1 MSKSKPVIE
10 FDVAVIGAG
19 QAGPTL
25 AMTLAAQGEKV
36 ALIEGGLVGGS
47 CVNVGC
53 TPTKTLRKSARIAYL
68 ARRAGDFGI
77 QVGKIDIDFA
87 AAMARMQQRV
97 DESRAGLEKSI
108 IGQDGLTLLR
118 GWGSFVGRAGDRFE
132 LTTGDQLLRATRVV
146 LNTGTRA
153 AIPSLPGID
162 AVPHLDNISLLQLRE
177 RPRHLLIIG
186 GSYIGLEM
194 GQIFRRLGSQ
204 VTVIEA
210 GPRVTG
216 RENETVSKALTEM
229 LQAEGIHVHTGN
241 EIERVEKMADDRIAV
256 NVGGQR
262 LEGSHLLVAT
272 GRSPNTERLNLAAVG
287 VAIDERGFVPTNGRL
302 ETQVP
307 GIWAV
312 GDINQRGAFT
322 HTSYQ
327 DGQIVLANLKGGART
342 ADGRVSTYAMYT
354 DPPLGRVGMSE
365 AQARESG
372 RATLVANFQMKDVSR
387 AKEESETAGLL
398 QILVDQQSEQIVG
411 ASLLG
416 FGCDEVIQVISNF
429 MATGARYQVL
439 RDALPIH
446 PTVAEFLPFL
456 LSKLEPLT
464 SRCPDLLGTRTAV
477 LESGNR

>member
-1 MSKSKPVIE
+1 MNKSKPVID

-53 TPTKTLRKSARIAYL
+53 TPTKTLRKSARVAHL
-68 ARRAGDFGI
+68 MRRAGEFGI
-77 QVGKIDIDFA
+77 QAGTVEIDFA

-108 IGQDGLTLLR
+108 LGQDGLSLLR
-118 GWGSFVGRAGDRFE
+118 GWGRFIGRAGDRFE
-132 LTTGDQLLRATRVV
+132 LSAGDQVLRATRVV

-153 AIPSLPGID
+153 FIPPLPGID
-162 AVPHLDNISLLQLRE
+162 AVAALDNVSLLQLRE
-177 RPRHLLIIG
+177 RPRHLIVIG

-194 GQIFRRLGSQ
+194 GQIFRRLGSE
-204 VTVIEA
+204 VTLIEA
-210 GPRVTG
+210 GPRITG
-216 RENETVSKALTEM
+216 RENEAVSKALTEM
-229 LQAEGIHVHTGN
+229 LQAEGIHIHTGH
-241 EIERVEKMADDRIAV
+241 EIERVEKLAGDGIMVR
-256 NVGGQR
+256 VGGQQ

-287 VAIDERGFVPTNGRL
+287 VATDERGFVPTNGRL

-312 GDINQRGAFT
+312 GDINKRGAFT

-327 DGQIVLANLKGGART
+327 DGQIVLANFKGGARS
-342 ADGRVSTYAMYT
+342 ADGRISTYAMYT
-354 DPPLGRVGMSE
+354 DPPLGRVGLSE

-372 RATLVANFQMKDVSR
+372 RATLVANILMKDVSR
-387 AKEESETAGLL
+387 AREEGETTGLM
-398 QILVDQQSEQIVG
+398 QILVDQHSEQIIG

-416 FGCDEVIQVISNF
+416 FGCDEVIQVISSF

-439 RDALPIH
+439 RDALPVH
-446 PTVAEFLPFL
+446 PTVSEFLPFMLGRVEL
-456 LSKLEPLT
+456 LK
-464 SRCPDLLGTRTAV
+464 
-477 LESGNR
+477 

>member
-1 MSKSKPVIE
+1 MSKSKPFIE

-19 QAGPTL
+19 QAGPAL
-25 AMTLAAQGEKV
+25 AMTLAGRGEKV

-47 CVNVGC
+47 CVNHGC
-53 TPTKTLRKSARIAYL
+53 TPTKTLRKSARVAYL

-77 QVGKIDIDFA
+77 QVGKVEIDFA

-97 DESRAGLEKSI
+97 DEARAGLEASI
-108 IGQDGLTLLR
+108 TGQDGLTLLR
-118 GWGSFVGRAGDRFE
+118 GWGAFAGRAGDRFE
-132 LTTGDQLLRATRVV
+132 LSVGDQTLRAARVF

-153 AIPSLPGID
+153 FVPPLPGID
-162 AVPHLDNISLLQLRE
+162 DVPHLDNVSLLQLRE
-177 RPRHLLIIG
+177 RPRHLIIIG

-194 GQIFRRLGSQ
+194 GQIFRRLDSE
-204 VTVIEA
+204 VTVIET
-210 GPRVTG
+210 GPRITG
-216 RENETVSKALTEM
+216 HENEAVSKALTEM
-229 LQAEGIHVHTGN
+229 LQAQGIHFHTGN
-241 EIERVEKMADDRIAV
+241 EVERVEKRVQKSADAGIAV
-256 NVGGQR
+256 TVGGQR
-262 LEGSHLLVAT
+262 VEGSHLLVAT

-287 VAIDERGFVPTNGRL
+287 VETDERNFVPTNGRL
-302 ETQVP
+302 ETNVP
-307 GIWAV
+307 GIWAL
-312 GDINQRGAFT
+312 GDINKRGAFT

-327 DGQIVLANLKGGART
+327 DGQIVLANLKSGARS

-354 DPPLGRVGMSE
+354 DPPLGRVGLSE

-372 RATLVANFQMKDVSR
+372 RATLVANFRMLDVSR
-387 AKEESETAGLL
+387 AKEESETAGLM
-398 QILVDQQSEQIVG
+398 QILVDQQSEEIVG

-456 LSKLEPLT
+456 LNKLEPLK
-464 SRCPDLLGTRTAV
+464 
-477 LESGNR
+477 

>member
-1 MSKSKPVIE
+1 MTRRDSAQD
-10 FDVAVIGAG
+10 FDVAVIGTG

-25 AMTLAAQGEKV
+25 AMTLAGRGEKV

-47 CVNVGC
+47 CVNHGC
-53 TPTKTLRKSARIAYL
+53 TPTKTLRKSARVAHL
-68 ARRAGDFGI
+68 ARRAGDFGV
-77 QVGKIDIDFA
+77 QAGMVEVDFA
-87 AAMARMQQRV
+87 AAMERMQRRV
-97 DESRAGLEKSI
+97 EESRTGLEKSI
-108 IGQDGLTLLR
+108 AGQDGLTLLR
-118 GWGSFVGRAGDRFE
+118 GWGAFVGRSGDRFE
-132 LTTGDQLLRATRVV
+132 LTAGDQSLRAARVF

-153 AIPSLPGID
+153 FIPPMPGIED
-162 AVPHLDNISLLQLRE
+162 VPHLDNVSLLELRE
-177 RPRHLLIIG
+177 CPRHLIIIG

-194 GQIFRRLGSQ
+194 GQIFRRLGSE

-210 GPRVTG
+210 DPRITG
-216 RENETVSKALTEM
+216 RENEAVSQALTVM
-229 LQAEGIHVHTGN
+229 LEAEGVHFHTGHK
-241 EIERVEKMADDRIAV
+241 IERVQQAGDGIAV
-256 NVGGQR
+256 SVGGKR
-262 LEGSHLLVAT
+262 IEGSHLLVAT

-287 VAIDERGFVPTNGRL
+287 VETDERGFVPTNGKL
-302 ETQVP
+302 ETNVP

-312 GDINQRGAFT
+312 GDINKRGAFT

-327 DGQIVLANLKGGART
+327 DGQIVLANLKGGARS

-354 DPPLGRVGMSE
+354 DPPLGRVGLSQ

-387 AKEESETAGLL
+387 AKEEGETAGLM
-398 QILVDQQSEQIVG
+398 QILVDQQSEEIVG

-456 LSKLEPLT
+456 LDKLEPLK
-464 SRCPDLLGTRTAV
+464 
-477 LESGNR
+477 

>member
-1 MSKSKPVIE
+1 MS
-10 FDVAVIGAG
+10 
-19 QAGPTL
+19 
-25 AMTLAAQGEKV
+25 LAARGEKV

-47 CVNVGC
+47 CVNHGC
-53 TPTKTLRKSARIAYL
+53 TPTKTLRKSARVAHL

-77 QVGKIDIDFA
+77 QVGTVEIDFA
-87 AAMARMQQRV
+87 AAMGQMQQRV
-97 DESRAGLEKSI
+97 DESRAGLEASI
-108 IGQDGLTLLR
+108 DRQDGLTLLR
-118 GWGSFVGRAGDRFE
+118 GWGAFAGRVGDRFE
-132 LTTGDQLLRATRVV
+132 LGVGDQTLRATRVF

-153 AIPSLPGID
+153 LVPPLPGID
-162 AVPHLDNISLLQLRE
+162 GVPHLDNVSLLQLRE
-177 RPRHLLIIG
+177 RPRHLIIIG

-194 GQIFRRLGSQ
+194 GQIFRRLGSE
-204 VTVIEA
+204 VSVIEA
-210 GPRVTG
+210 GPRITG
-216 RENETVSKALTEM
+216 RENEAVSKALTEM
-229 LQAEGIHVHTGN
+229 LRAEGIRFHTGN
-241 EIERVEKMADDRIAV
+241 EVERVERHGAERSDAGVAV
-256 NVGGQR
+256 LVGGQR
-262 LEGSHLLVAT
+262 VEGSHLLVAT

-287 VAIDERGFVPTNGRL
+287 VETDERGFVPTNGQL
-302 ETQVP
+302 ETNVP

-312 GDINQRGAFT
+312 GDINKRGAFT

-327 DGQIVLANLKGGART
+327 DGQIVLANLKGGARS

-354 DPPLGRVGMSE
+354 DPPLGRVGLSE

-387 AKEESETAGLL
+387 AKEERETAGLM
-398 QILVDQQSEQIVG
+398 QILVDQQSEAIVG

-456 LSKLEPLT
+456 LGKVEPLK
-464 SRCPDLLGTRTAV
+464 
-477 LESGNR
+477 

>member
-1 MSKSKPVIE
+1 MNMNKPVIE
-10 FDVAVIGAG
+10 FDVVVIGAG
-19 QAGPTL
+19 QAGPNL
-25 AMTLAAQGEKV
+25 AMTLAGRGEKV

-47 CVNVGC
+47 CVNHGC
-53 TPTKTLRKSARIAYL
+53 TPTKTLRKSARVAYM
-68 ARRAGDFGI
+68 AGRAGDFGI
-77 QVGKIDIDFA
+77 KTGKIEIGFA
-87 AAMARMQQRV
+87 AAMERMQQRV

-108 IGQDGLTLLR
+108 TGQDGLSLLQ
-118 GWGSFVGRAGDRFE
+118 GWGAFVGRDGDRFE
-132 LTTGDQLLRATRVV
+132 LTAGDQTLRAARVF

-153 AIPSLPGID
+153 FIPPLPGIND
-162 AVPHLDNISLLQLRE
+162 VPHLDNVSLLQLRE
-177 RPRHLLIIG
+177 LPRHLIIIG

-194 GQIFRRLGSQ
+194 GQIFRRLGSE

-210 GPRVTG
+210 GPRITRHENEAVSKEITEMLRGEGIHFYTG
-216 RENETVSKALTEM
+216 REV
-229 LQAEGIHVHTGN
+229 
-241 EIERVEKMADDRIAV
+241 ERVENIFDVGIAV
-256 NVGGQR
+256 TVGGQR
-262 LEGSHLLVAT
+262 IEGSHLLVAT

-287 VAIDERGFVPTNGRL
+287 VKTDERGFVPTDGELQTN
-302 ETQVP
+302 VP

-312 GDINQRGAFT
+312 GDINKRGAFT

-327 DGQIVLANLKGGART
+327 DGQIVLANLMGGARS

-354 DPPLGRVGMSE
+354 DPPLGRVGLSE
-365 AQARESG
+365 HEARESG

-387 AKEESETAGLL
+387 AKEEGETAGLM
-398 QILVDQQSEQIVG
+398 QILVDEQSEQIVG

-456 LSKLEPLT
+456 LDKVEPLK
-464 SRCPDLLGTRTAV
+464 
-477 LESGNR
+477 